1 MLARARDVLLASNDR
16 EKAMADLKLSLF
28 GYPCVSLYGQPLS
41 FARRSSL
48 ALLAY
53 LAQTGAAHSRAKLA
67 ALLDE
72 APADGHATLRRSLAD
87 LRARLGAQLVL
98 SGRFV
103 ALAPTLLVQT
113 DVGALEAAWQACRSN
128 PSTDS
133 LQAVLDQ
140 CRGEFL
146 EGLALPRTRAFEE
159 WQHFEA
165 ERLHTMKI
173 QLYEQ
178 LYALYWRA
186 GLLDKALSGAR
197 RLLNLE
203 PWHEGAHR
211 AIMLL
216 LLQSGHRAEA
226 LSHYAACCRTLDE
239 ELASAPGRETQAAYK
254 QVLSRAP
261 APHNLPP
268 EPTPLIGRTHE
279 LARLATWLDN
289 PALRVLAITGT
300 GGVGKTRLALCAA
313 ARYVGAEPGIAWL
326 RFPDGVCLVALDA
339 LPTDRHQ
346 PAAASARRIFGV
358 IAAALRLPG
367 DLDAGVVLAK
377 LRERTLLLILD
388 NAEHLSGV
396 GRVLEQLV
404 AGAPGVTV
412 LLTARGPVPTA
423 QQTLELAPM
432 GVPGSALELEE
443 VEASALFLQRAR
455 QARLTFAP
463 DAAEREAIVRICVA
477 ASGLP
482 LTLVLAAQQVRAA
495 SCYAIA
501 TQLVE
506 RALDLESAL
515 RNLPPRHRSQ
525 RTNVAYG
532 WELLSPAQQ
541 HVVRQTAADVNQRAV
556 GASRLDRA
564 EAFAALAAVGLLD
577 GSGDTLPSL
586 SPQLRAF
593 LADQG

>member
-1 MLARARDVLLASNDR
+1 MAVLS
-16 EKAMADLKLSLF
+16 LSLF
-28 GYPCVSLYGQPLS
+28 GYPRASLDGQPLS
-41 FARRSSL
+41 VARRSSL

-53 LAQTGAAHSRAKLA
+53 LAQTGAAHSRAHLA
-67 ALLDE
+67 ALLDGS
-72 APADGHATLRRSLAD
+72 PADGQATLRRSLAD
-87 LRARLGAQLVL
+87 LTASLGARLVL
-98 SGRFV
+98 SGRSV
-103 ALAPTLLVQT
+103 ALAPTLQVQT
-113 DVGALEAAWQACRSN
+113 DVGALEAAWRACRSN
-128 PSTDS
+128 SSTDS
-133 LQAVLDQ
+133 LQAALDQ

-146 EGLALPRTRAFEE
+146 EGLALPRALAFEE

-173 QLYEQ
+173 QLCER
-178 LYALYWRA
+178 LYALHWRA

-197 RLLNLE
+197 RLLTLE

-211 AIMLL
+211 ATMLL
-216 LLQSGHRAEA
+216 LLQSGRRAEA

-239 ELASAPGRETQAAYK
+239 ELASAPGRETQAVY
-254 QVLSRAP
+254 QHVLSNAP

-268 EPTPLIGRTHE
+268 EPTPLVGRTRE
-279 LARLATWLDN
+279 LAKLVTWLDN
-289 PALRVLAITGT
+289 PALRVIAITGT
-300 GGVGKTRLALCAA
+300 GGVGKTRLALYAA
-313 ARYVGAEPGIAWL
+313 ARYVGAEPGMPWL
-326 RFPDGVCLVALDA
+326 HFPDGVRLVALDA

-346 PAAASARRIFGV
+346 PAAASEPRIFGA
-358 IAAALRLPG
+358 IAAALQLPG
-367 DLDAGVVLAK
+367 DLDAGGVLAV

-388 NAEHLSGV
+388 NAEHLAGV

-432 GVPGSALELEE
+432 GVPGSASELEE
-443 VEASALFLQRAR
+443 AEASALFLQRAR

-463 DAAEREAIVRICVA
+463 EAAEREAIVRICVA
-477 ASGLP
+477 AGGLP

-495 SCYAIA
+495 SCHAIA
-501 TQLVE
+501 AQLVE
-506 RALDLESAL
+506 RALDLESPL

-525 RTNVAYG
+525 RANVAYG

-541 HVVRQTAADVNQRAV
+541 HVVRRTAADVNQRAV

-577 GSGDTLPSL
+577 SSGDAPPTL

-593 LADQG
+593 LADQA